1 MSTRRSSTFR
11 VALGLCCGIALL
23 ATTLWGAGFWDKKD
37 FKQWTG
43 KEVTRVL
50 FNSPWAKQ
58 VTIQTGQAMNAF
70 SGGGGAGRRAG
81 GGGGGVPGGGG
92 GGGAGRGGGGAGRG
106 GGGGGFGGGGGAA
119 PQGPPPIQL
128 LIRFAHA
135 APVKHAIIKSHMGE
149 STEVTP
155 QMQQYLDNQEP
166 YYVVAVFG
174 IPQALERF
182 AEDPVRFS
190 QSARLRIK
198 NKDDIFA
205 QKAEVENSDQGKVIF
220 MYYFPQDV
228 PIELSDKEVEFF
240 MKLERPAMAG
250 GPAGGRGQGRP
261 GAAGQQGQRGQ
272 RAEGQQGQR
281 PNRGQGGQQGQGQG
295 GQGRPGAGQGGANR
309 MAFAL
314 LGKEIK
320 KKFRLKDMV
329 YQGGLAL

>member
-1 MSTRRSSTFR
+1 MSTQRSSTFR
-11 VALGLCCGIALL
+11 IVCGLGCGIALL

-37 FKQWTG
+37 FKQWSA
-43 KEVTRVL
+43 KEVMRVL
-50 FNSPWAKQ
+50 ENSPWAKR

-70 SGGGGAGRRAG
+70 SGGGGGRRAG
-81 GGGGGVPGGGG
+81 GGGGGVPGGG

-106 GGGGGFGGGGGAA
+106 GGGGGFGGGGGA
-119 PQGPPPIQL
+119 PMQGPPPISL
-128 LIRFAHA
+128 LIRFAQA
-135 APVKHAIIKSHMGE
+135 APVKQAIIKSHMGE

-155 QMQQYLDNQEP
+155 QMQQYLDNEEP
-166 YYVVAVFG
+166 YYVVAVLG
-174 IPQALERF
+174 VPQALERF

-198 NKDDIFA
+198 NKDDILA
-205 QKAEVENSDQGKVIF
+205 QKAEVEQSDQGRVIF
-220 MYYFPQDV
+220 VYYFPQDV
-228 PIELSDKEVEFF
+228 PIEMADKEVEFY

-250 GPAGGRGQGRP
+250 GPGGPRGQQ
-261 GAAGQQGQRGQ
+261 GQRGQRGQ

-320 KKFRLKDMV
+320 KRFRLKDMV